1 MSVERAVELAER
13 FSGFKRLAAGAP
25 AAEFPGEKVSSPRA
39 SFQEVAIAI
48 GDWYLTQLRGDV
60 NVIRE
65 GAAPQEKSAL
75 SRFYRLL
82 KDQRDY
88 SAHPADYDRKAEA
101 EAWREDVRR
110 KRSQPSADR
119 DLIDALVNELCTALD
134 CLCVVAAR
142 IVNHAT
148 DSQAWRETAALSPEE
163 EVRAVYSNLGRHLPE
178 HRLKYVALQF
188 NKHPDLARAK
198 SRQQRANV
206 GELVAL
212 GVLAAPLRVPYD
224 EILDEFGL
232 IGDSRASA
240 LLLIAH
246 GVQASG
252 VPEARLIP
260 VLGEVWDAVQRGGSS
275 A

>member
-1 MSVERAVELAER
+1 MSVKGAAELAER

-25 AAEFPGEKVSSPRA
+25 AAEFPDAEDFAAGV
-39 SFQEVAIAI
+39 SFQDVAIAI

-60 NVIRE
+60 NVVR
-65 GAAPQEKSAL
+65 AVATPLEKSVL
-75 SRFYRLL
+75 SQFYRLL

-88 SAHPADYDRKAEA
+88 SAHPADYDRRAEA
-101 EAWREDVRR
+101 EAWREDVRQ
-110 KRSQPSADR
+110 KRCQPSADG

-134 CLCVVAAR
+134 CLCLVAAR
-142 IVNHAT
+142 IVKNPT
-148 DSQAWRETAALSPEE
+148 DSQAWREAAALSPEE
-163 EVRAVYSNLGRHLPE
+163 EVRAVYSNLGRQLPE
-178 HRLKYVALQF
+178 NRLKYAVLQF
-188 NKHPDLARAK
+188 SKHPDLARAK
-198 SRQQRANV
+198 SQQERANV

-212 GVLAAPLRVPYD
+212 GILAAPLRIPYD

-232 IGDSRASA
+232 VGSPRASA

-252 VPEARLIP
+252 VPGARLVS
-260 VLGEVWDAVQRGGSS
+260 VLGEAWGAVQRGGSP